1 VTAPDTPGADPRTPG
16 DRGTHHPDPGDRG
29 THHPDPGDRGT
40 HHPDPGDRGTHHPD
54 PGDRGRTTIAPLVL
68 RKVVEHACDTT
79 GATVS
84 VPRSIVGR
92 DVDVLGLRGSV
103 AVVTVLAADAVAVR
117 LEVALR
123 RPVEVRRAAVVVRR
137 AVDEALART
146 TGHRVRTMD
155 LVVTALPAASGAG
168 RVA

>member
-1 VTAPDTPGADPRTPG
+1 VTAPASPGADPGTPG

-40 HHPDPGDRGTHHPD
+40 HHPDPGDRGT
-54 PGDRGRTTIAPLVL
+54 TTIAPLVL

-84 VPRSIVGR
+84 VRRSFVGR
-92 DVDVLGLRGSV
+92 DVDALGARGSV

-123 RPVEVRRAAVVVRR
+123 RPAEVRRAASVVRR
-137 AVDEALART
+137 AVDDALART
-146 TGHRVRTMD
+146 TGHHVRTMD

>member
-1 VTAPDTPGADPRTPG
+1 MSTPVTPGTPADPGT
-16 DRGTHHPDPGDRG
+16 RGTTDV
-29 THHPDPGDRGT
+29 
-40 HHPDPGDRGTHHPD
+40 
-54 PGDRGRTTIAPLVL
+54 APLVL

-84 VPRSIVGR
+84 VPRSFAGR
-92 DVDVLGLRGSV
+92 DVDALGARGSV
-103 AVVTVLAADAVAVR
+103 ATVTVLTEDAVAVR

-123 RPVEVRRAAVVVRR
+123 RPADVRRAASAVRR

-146 TGHRVRTMD
+146 TGHHVRTMD
-155 LVVTALPAASGAG
+155 LVVTALPTVSGAG